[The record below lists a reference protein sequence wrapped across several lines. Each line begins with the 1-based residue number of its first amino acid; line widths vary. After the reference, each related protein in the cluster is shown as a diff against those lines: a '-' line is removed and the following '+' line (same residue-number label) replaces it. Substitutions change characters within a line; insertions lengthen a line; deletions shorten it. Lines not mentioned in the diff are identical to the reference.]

1 MLGWLVE
8 AAEHLQ
14 AFARSF
20 LCDVHVHQVHLD
32 ELYAVLRAV
41 QDGKRSEDEAIQR
54 LDRSPYWV
62 WTTMDPENK
71 LLLVLDIGPWPWRS
85 ALDSRPDHW
94 PIDLAQT
101 VPKGPRPL
109 SAASGYA
116 TQC

>member
-62 WTTMDPENK
+62 WTAMDPENK
-71 LLLVLDIGPWPWRS
+71 LLLVLDIGPWT
-85 ALDSRPDHW
+85 
-94 PIDLAQT
+94 LAMVQRI
-101 VPKGPRPL
+101 GFE
-109 SAASGYA
+109 A
-116 TQC
+116 

>member
-54 LDRSPYWV
+54 LDRSPY
-62 WTTMDPENK
+62 
-71 LLLVLDIGPWPWRS
+71 
-85 ALDSRPDHW
+85 
-94 PIDLAQT
+94 
-101 VPKGPRPL
+101 
-109 SAASGYA
+109 
-116 TQC
+116 